1 MKTPETKLT
10 VETTHGAYQPDSLL
24 SFNHANR
31 EVLRITHDGHMICGE
46 GLSVNAATQEA
57 AKLLIASFE
66 QEIQKMVD
74 ARIAADTARLDWLD
88 ENMNYSGGGSGGT
101 YSFFT
106 PADVE
111 CGMLRYAIDAAMTKE
126 ASK

>member
-1 MKTPETKLT
+1 MTTPKLT
-10 VETTHGAYQPDSLL
+10 VETNEAAFQTDSLL
-24 SFNHANR
+24 SFRHANR

-66 QEIQKMVD
+66 ERIQEMVD
-74 ARIAADTARLDWLD
+74 ARVAA
-88 ENMNYSGGGSGGT
+88 
-101 YSFFT
+101 
-106 PADVE
+106 
-111 CGMLRYAIDAAMTKE
+111 IQE